1 MVDFSKSRDFMLNS
15 LISEVFGPE
24 LIMEP
29 EGKGIDVSKDL
40 QFSKDEINNISNPYY
55 DVVNKQE
62 ILTSETPLNK
72 YGCGVLYPVNHN
84 ETSDNEIK
92 NNDQIDNFAIPNEA
106 DDHNPVSANAIK
118 ELNNIQSRK
127 GSPGENSDIEFD
139 LSGANTRFQSC
150 LGISFFC
157 KLEDNHK
164 IVVESPDQ
172 PCGIYSKKDIY
183 VEGKKESSKSWYVRN
198 DYIFKYEFNAS
209 EINNIKERNYS
220 KLEKYYNS
228 SNNLNLDIKLLVRPI
243 GEYKLIT
250 ATLINKT
257 DNDNPINEKC
267 LFQSGF
273 KVKIIDSNSVE
284 QNNFYP
290 YPKSDY
296 EKLLIDEEEK
306 VLDLIYRNNQTFAI
320 GHGCA
325 ANWPNTN
332 ENCAYIEAT
341 CLPIYD
347 SPNITP
353 DIKIKNKKEEL
364 KTPMKILAGLEN
376 SNWEE
381 LLTNITSSYNEW
393 INDRKNEIKLLAEE
407 YKKAAEDNLKK
418 CETAL
423 NRMNDGIEFIKND
436 HNALKAFQL
445 TNEAILTQQIRSSIP
460 KRQAYWDD
468 EKHTVYFPDE
478 YKEPDINLTSERKGN
493 WRPFQIAFLL
503 SSLKSSVDIK
513 DEYRNDVELIFFP
526 TGGGKTEA
534 YLALSAFTSFYR
546 RLINKDDDG
555 VQVIMRYTLRLLTAQ
570 QFTRAASLICAM
582 EKIREREINIL
593 GEKRFSIGV
602 WLGQASTPNRNKGT
616 DTNPGAINYYTWL
629 MTGNNKKA
637 VYNFLITKCPWCSS
651 EIGQVS
657 NKEKKYNFNKR
668 SAPKVIGLH
677 RNNNCVEFLCR
688 NRDCTFNSTLPIYVV
703 DEDVYEK
710 RPTILIGTV
719 DKFAQLTWEPKSK
732 LLFGLNED
740 GERIN
745 SPPSLILQ
753 DELHLITGP
762 LGSMCGLYEVVI
774 EELCT
779 ENRNNEAIKPKI
791 ICSTA
796 TIRSYERQVKD
807 LYNRNQVRLFPPL
820 GLDIA
825 DNFFA
830 SYKKEEDSEKYKN
843 PKKYIGLLTPN
854 YKSQQTAQ
862 VRIYSRL
869 LYSVTKLKKE
879 DQDPWF
885 TLMNFFGSLRELGN
899 TTTLFQVDIKERIK
913 DLRKRYGDDYK
924 NIRTINNVLE
934 LTSRISSEKIPNSI
948 DKLEISVDP
957 DKKNYPIDICLA
969 SNIIE
974 VGIDIDR
981 LSLLTIL
988 GQPKTTSSYIQVSGR
1003 IGRNWQERPGI
1014 VCTLYGYMRPRD
1026 KSHFEKFKSYHQK
1039 LYAQVEPMS
1048 VTPFAYPVLKRA
1060 LHGILVAYVRSFGN
1074 KNITMTPTPVPENLI
1089 IDFYEIIKSRIENID
1104 NNEKINFEKIFS
1116 KILNEWKIWEHDNYK
1131 KEYGESSEGLMYQAG
1146 SYIDKEFDSYS
1157 WETPNTMRNIDKEC
1171 IANIT
1176 TQYMTQ
1182 NDRELEDNG

>member
-1 MVDFSKSRDFMLNS
+1 MNDFSQSRDYILKS
-15 LISEVFGPE
+15 LVSEVFGPE
-24 LIMEP
+24 VILEP
-29 EGKGIDVSKDL
+29 DGKGIDTSKEI
-40 QFSKDEINNISNPYY
+40 QFSSEDVKNISNPHY
-55 DVVNKQE
+55 DIINKQE
-62 ILTSETPLNK
+62 IITAETPLNK
-72 YGCGVLYPVNHN
+72 YGCGVLYPTNHN
-84 ETSDNEIK
+84 ENIDKEIK
-92 NNDQIDNFAIPNEA
+92 DTDQIDNFSIPNE
-106 DDHNPVSANAIK
+106 DDNQNTISAQAIK
-118 ELNNIQSRK
+118 DLNKIQSRK
-127 GSPGENSDIEFD
+127 SSLGEGSDIEFD
-139 LSGANTRFQSC
+139 LSGANTRYQSC

-157 KLEDNHK
+157 KLDEGDKVIIEN
-164 IVVESPDQ
+164 PDQ
-172 PCGIYSKKDIY
+172 PCGIYTKKNIYVDEKKDP
-183 VEGKKESSKSWYVRN
+183 SKSWYVRE
-198 DYIFKYEFNAS
+198 DLFFKYEFDAS
-209 EINNIKERNYS
+209 EINKIDDRNYCKIS
-220 KLEKYYNS
+220 ASFISSEKLS
-228 SNNLNLDIKLLVRPI
+228 LDIKILIRPM
-243 GEYKLIT
+243 GQYRLIT
-250 ATLINKT
+250 ATIINKT
-257 DNDNPINEKC
+257 DNDNAINEQC

-273 KVKIIDSNSVE
+273 KVKIISSNNEDKS
-284 QNNFYP
+284 NFYP
-290 YPKSDY
+290 YPKSDF
-296 EKLLIDEEEK
+296 EKQLIDKEEK

-325 ANWPNTN
+325 ANWPRAHETSS
-332 ENCAYIEAT
+332 CIEAT
-341 CLPIYD
+341 CLPIFD

-353 DIKIKNKKEEL
+353 DIKVDNQKEL
-364 KTPMKILAGLEN
+364 KTPMKVLAGLTDD
-376 SNWEE
+376 NWEL
-381 LLTNITSSYNEW
+381 LLTNITQSYEKW
-393 INDRKNEIKLLAEE
+393 IADRKKEIELLGDE
-407 YKKAAEDNLKK
+407 YQDAAKENINK
-418 CETAL
+418 CEIAL
-423 NRMNDGIEFIKND
+423 ERMMQGISFIKND
-436 HNALKAFQL
+436 KKALKAFQL
-445 TNEAILTQQIRSSIP
+445 TNEAILTQQLRSSIP

-468 EKHTVYFPDE
+468 EKHTVFFPDE
-478 YKEPDINLTSERKGN
+478 YIEPDLNAVSKRKGN

-503 SSLKSSVDIK
+503 CSLKSSVDEE
-513 DEYRNDVELIFFP
+513 DNSREDVELIFFP

-546 RLINKDDDG
+546 RLSDPENDG

-582 EKIREREINIL
+582 EKIREREVGFL

-602 WLGQASTPNRNKGT
+602 WLGQASTPNRNNGT
-616 DTNPGAINYYTWL
+616 DTNPGAINYYKWL
-629 MTGNNKKA
+629 MTGNSKKA
-637 VYNFLITKCPWCSS
+637 VYNFLITKCPWCSA

-657 NKEKKYNFNKR
+657 NKEKKFNFHKR
-668 SAPKVIGLH
+668 NAPKIIGL
-677 RNNNCVEFLCR
+677 RSKDERVVFRCG
-688 NRDCTFNSTLPIYVV
+688 NRECTFNSNLPIYVV
-703 DEDVYEK
+703 DQDLYDY
-710 RPTILIGTV
+710 RPTIVIGTV

-762 LGSMCGLYEVVI
+762 LGSMCGLYEVIV

-779 ENRNNEAIKPKI
+779 EKRFNKNTKPKI

-807 LYNRNQVRLFPPL
+807 LYNRNNVRLFPPL

-830 SYKKEEDSEKYKN
+830 IYKKEENSDEFKN

-879 DQDPWF
+879 DQDPWY

-899 TTTLFQVDIKERIK
+899 TTTLIQVDIKERIK

-924 NIRTINNVLE
+924 DMRTINNVLE
-934 LTSRISSEKIPNSI
+934 LTSRISSEKIPSSI

-1048 VTPFAYPVLKRA
+1048 VTPFASPVLTRA

-1074 KNITMTPTPVPENLI
+1074 KNITNNPTPFPENLI
-1089 IDFYEIIKSRIENID
+1089 NQFYEILKTRIENID
-1104 NNEKINFEKIFS
+1104 ENEQKNFQKIFD
-1116 KILNEWKIWEHDNYK
+1116 KICNEWKIWEHDSYK
-1131 KEYGESSEGLMYQAG
+1131 KEFGETSEGLMHQAG
-1146 SYIDKEFDSYS
+1146 SYIDKEFDNYS

-1176 TQYMTQ
+1176 TQYMSH
-1182 NDRELEDNG
+1182 REAEDNG